1 MEDALK
7 KQKGRGNTVANGY
20 LFELPD
26 FEGQDDGSNE
36 ALLRR
41 LKRVEKYLYSLN
53 EQLRY
58 SMYNLDEDNLSESY
72 QTRMQQTLG
81 EMYAAFEVSATQI
94 QATVGELEGSMT
106 QITQTMDSIRFD
118 VYNDEGYVASQIR
131 LGIDGISLTAEDI
144 VITGRTT
151 LASLF
156 SPGTTVISGDHID
169 TGSISLDEL
178 LIGDSS
184 YVYVSGGDLHLYGSR
199 TDADVYIGN
208 PTSWIYINGGMSVY
222 DDLIVHGQITMHG
235 SGNIADVGQLAA
247 YSGIFEGW
255 CYAPDWTQGS
265 DERIKH
271 DIADLDGETMAAF
284 VEMLRPVQYRLDS
297 DEADKQRYG
306 FIAQEVRAALAA
318 LGLDEG
324 DSPIYREMDGQ
335 LGLSYTDLIAPLLSA
350 VQQLMARVRALE
362 EKTASVEGNNG
373 TEN

>member
-1 MEDALK
+1 MRLRAEIK
-7 KQKGRGNTVANGY
+7 SGVSIIANGY

-58 SMYNLDEDNLSESY
+58 SMYNLDEDNLSDAY
-72 QTRMQQTLG
+72 NTRMQQTLG
-81 EMYAAFEVSATQI
+81 DLYAEFEVTATQI

-118 VYNDEGYVASQIR
+118 VYNENGYIASQIR

-144 VITGRTT
+144 IITGKTT

-178 LIGDSS
+178 LVGDSGAL
-184 YVYVSGGDLHLYGSR
+184 YMLGGDLYLYGSKS
-199 TDADVYIGN
+199 TSDVYICN
-208 PTSWIYINGGMSVY
+208 PSGWAYVNGGMSVY
-222 DDLIVHGQITMHG
+222 NDLIVHGQITMHG
-235 SGNIADVGQLAA
+235 GGNIANVGQLSA

-271 DIADLDGETMAAF
+271 DISTLDGEAMAAF
-284 VEMLRPVQYRLDS
+284 VEALRPVRYRLNS
-297 DEADKQRYG
+297 DAEDKQRYG

-335 LGLSYTDLIAPLLSA
+335 LGLSYTDLIAPLWAA
-350 VQQLMARVRALE
+350 VQQLMARVKALE

-373 TEN
+373 AEN